1 MYQRVR
7 GRGLSAL
14 EGQEEGFEGTG
25 GPGEGARVHRR
36 ARGRGLSAQ
45 ESQEEGLECTR
56 GPGGGAGDMGGG
68 GRVGRKRR
76 NDGHL

>member
-1 MYQRVR
+1 M
-7 GRGLSAL
+7 
-14 EGQEEGFEGTG
+14 
-25 GPGEGARVHRR
+25 HRR

-45 ESQEEGLECTR
+45 ESQEEGLECTG